1 MGINFDHLNV
11 KIDSPKKLKNLFYN
25 TNEFMTNRLNDTDV
39 NDCLNWFLKSM
50 KKYKLLLTIMD
61 LYNTNSSTYK
71 EEMIKNLSMY
81 SHKTILKIIDE
92 ALSKKYIVY
101 KTNNGSN
108 DYKKKLIKPSTELLI
123 AYLNWNIKHIFN
135 YSNAIKKIVK

>member
-1 MGINFDHLNV
+1 
-11 KIDSPKKLKNLFYN
+11 
-25 TNEFMTNRLNDTDV
+25 MTNRLNDTDV